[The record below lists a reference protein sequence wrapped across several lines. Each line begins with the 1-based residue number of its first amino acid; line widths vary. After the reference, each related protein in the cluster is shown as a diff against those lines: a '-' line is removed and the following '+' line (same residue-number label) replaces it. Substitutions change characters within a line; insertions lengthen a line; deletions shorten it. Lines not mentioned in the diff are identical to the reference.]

1 MTHPAV
7 VGDSD
12 QPRLGLRYPLAE
24 LTTAA
29 LALILYSATSHEIG
43 AEVVSAGMA
52 LAYAALFVLI
62 GVVDIEQRRIPL
74 ATLLPLAGLA
84 LFDAAFIGETG
95 PNLASSI
102 VGGLSGF
109 LIFYLVFAG
118 GFLFAAVSKKLL
130 KRTLRGGAIGF
141 GDVMLMSVVG
151 MIVGFPDVLVAICI
165 SIFAGAVGAVCVIAG
180 HYTHM
185 GSYSGFAR
193 IPYGPYILFGAIV
206 VQLLGDR
213 LTALIPGT

>member
-1 MTHPAV
+1 M
-7 VGDSD
+7 
-12 QPRLGLRYPLAE
+12 RYPMAE

-102 VGGLSGF
+102 VGGVSGF
-109 LIFYLVFAG
+109 LVFYMVFAG
-118 GFLFAAVSKKLL
+118 GFVFAAVS
-130 KRTLRGGAIGF
+130 RMTSEA
-141 GDVMLMSVVG
+141 DV
-151 MIVGFPDVLVAICI
+151 AWRR
-165 SIFAGAVGAVCVIAG
+165 
-180 HYTHM
+180 H
-185 GSYSGFAR
+185 R
-193 IPYGPYILFGAIV
+193 I
-206 VQLLGDR
+206 R
-213 LTALIPGT
+213 